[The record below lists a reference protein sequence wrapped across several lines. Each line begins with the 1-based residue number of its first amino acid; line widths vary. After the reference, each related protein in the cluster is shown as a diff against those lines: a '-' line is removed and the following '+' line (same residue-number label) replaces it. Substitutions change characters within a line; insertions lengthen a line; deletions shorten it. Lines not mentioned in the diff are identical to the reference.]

1 MFERIEDVLTLMLSV
16 IAALT
21 TLVGVLEQLLKLWQE
36 VQAEESEVAQQL
48 EKDIL
53 RLKQDLEAQGQQ
65 IEVLKAQN
73 NNG

>member
-1 MFERIEDVLTLMLSV
+1 MFERIEDLLTVMLSV

>member
-65 IEVLKAQN
+65 IEYLKAQN

>member
-36 VQAEESEVAQQL
+36 VQADESEVAQQL

>member
-21 TLVGVLEQLLKLWQE
+21 TLVGVLEQLLTLWQE

>member
-36 VQAEESEVAQQL
+36 VQAEESEVAKQL

-65 IEVLKAQN
+65 IEHLKTQN